1 MMNIFMEK
9 SCRKWAPTASP
20 RPLFIL
26 VNNPKQSLHARNKIF
41 ERGLSKTLS
50 LLMDKVIKYKR
61 GLELVTS
68 HSLDYE
74 TSSQK
79 FLY

>member
-9 SCRKWAPTASP
+9 SCRKWAPKASP

-26 VNNPKQSLHARNKIF
+26 VNNPKQSLHARNNIF